1 MENQSNIKKL
11 IAALNA
17 AGIVIL
23 SNTNSA
29 DLRELFN
36 ANKELVE
43 AAFRN
48 MHHQDRIEVQPM
60 KYPKRLKD
68 IMIDEQERKL
78 WEIDN
83 DIILEEIVDAEKM
96 KPRRSARIASN
107 ILKNDIYI
115 NEAYE
120 IYEKSIQA
128 QIDKM

>member
-83 DIILEEIVDAEKM
+83 DIILEEIVNAEIM

-107 ILKNDIYI
+107 I
-115 NEAYE
+115 
-120 IYEKSIQA
+120 
-128 QIDKM
+128 